1 MPAPNWAEAV
11 TAVATAVL
19 ALGVV
24 GAVAAAVLGA
34 QQVRETRR
42 SRQVLVAAEFLRRWN
57 EDALVEARRLI
68 ASYASP
74 EELAVAVQH
83 FVADNAPDA
92 YVFYREPDYFEQLAA
107 LEGIGA
113 FDLELI
119 KLLVGDILVASWD
132 KCSPALHAVHGDAV
146 YPQFRDLVTRVRQR
160 PAQAGK
166 RSTPRPPEQRNRQ

>member
-57 EDALVEARRLI
+57 EDALVEARLI

-160 PAQAGK
+160 PAQDGE
-166 RSTPRPPEQRNRQ
+166 RSTPPAQRNRQ